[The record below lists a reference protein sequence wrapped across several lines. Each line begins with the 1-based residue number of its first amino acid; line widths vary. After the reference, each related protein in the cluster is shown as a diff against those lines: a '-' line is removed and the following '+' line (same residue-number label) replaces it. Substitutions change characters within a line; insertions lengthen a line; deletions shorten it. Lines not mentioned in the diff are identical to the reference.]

1 MAQLIS
7 IMVAEDIDLLR
18 EDLVEAI
25 NEQVDLEVIAD
36 VATGKEIVEKVRER
50 APDIVLM
57 DIEMETINAGIKAT
71 EAINQLN
78 EQTKVIY
85 FTAHENRETVLT
97 AMATGAVDY
106 VVKGESYEEVFR
118 HIRAVMNGR
127 PLMQGVANELILQE
141 YKRLK
146 QSEKGLLY
154 FINNISKLTNTE
166 REIIKL
172 LLQEHRVADIAKI
185 RSVELVTVKSQI
197 TGLLK
202 KFGVSRTLEIVTIIR
217 ELNLEHL
224 F

>member
-1 MAQLIS
+1 MTEIIS
-7 IMVAEDIDLLR
+7 IMIAEDIDLLR

-25 NEQVDLEVIAD
+25 NEQADLKVIAD
-36 VATGKEIVEKVRER
+36 VATGKEIVEKVREL

-78 EQTKVIY
+78 EKTKVIY

-172 LLQEHRVADIAKI
+172 LLQEHRVAEIAKI
-185 RSVELVTVKSQI
+185 RSVELVTVKTQI

>member
-1 MAQLIS
+1 MTKPIT

-18 EDLVEAI
+18 EDMVEAL
-25 NEQVDLEVIAD
+25 NEQDDMKVIAD
-36 VATGKEIVEKVRER
+36 VATGKEIVEAVLNQP
-50 APDIVLM
+50 PDIVLM
-57 DIEMETINAGIKAT
+57 DIEMETFNAGIKAT
-71 EAINQLN
+71 EVINGS
-78 EQTKVIY
+78 EVPSKVIY
-85 FTAHENRETVLT
+85 FTAHENQETVLT

-106 VVKGESYEEVFR
+106 IVKGESYDEVFR
-118 HIRAVMNGR
+118 HIRAVVAGR
-127 PLMQGVANELILQE
+127 PLMQGVATELILQE

-166 REIIKL
+166 REIVTL
-172 LLQEHRVADIAKI
+172 LLQGYRVSQIAEH
-185 RSVELVTVKSQI
+185 RSVELVTVKTQI

-202 KFGVSRTLEIVTIIR
+202 KFGVSRSVEIVKTIR

>member
-1 MAQLIS
+1 MVEIIS

-25 NEQVDLEVIAD
+25 NEQADLEVIAD
-36 VATGKEIVEKVRER
+36 VATGKEIVEKVREL

-71 EAINQLN
+71 ETINQLN
-78 EQTKVIY
+78 EKTKVIY

-172 LLQEHRVADIAKI
+172 LLQEHRVAEIAKI
-185 RSVELVTVKSQI
+185 RSVELVTVKTQI

>member
-1 MAQLIS
+1 MVEIIS

-25 NEQVDLEVIAD
+25 NEQADLKVIAD
-36 VATGKEIVEKVRER
+36 VATGKEIVEKVREL

-78 EQTKVIY
+78 EKTKVIY

-172 LLQEHRVADIAKI
+172 LLQEHRVAEIAKI
-185 RSVELVTVKSQI
+185 RSVELVTVKTQI

>member
-1 MAQLIS
+1 MAEIIS

-25 NEQVDLEVIAD
+25 NEQADLKVIAD
-36 VATGKEIVEKVRER
+36 VATGKEIVEKVREL

-78 EQTKVIY
+78 EKTKVIY

-172 LLQEHRVADIAKI
+172 LLQEHRVAEIAKI
-185 RSVELVTVKSQI
+185 RSVELVTVKTQI

>member
-1 MAQLIS
+1 MTKPIT

-18 EDLVEAI
+18 EDMVEAL
-25 NEQVDLEVIAD
+25 NEQDDMQVIAD
-36 VATGKEIVEKVRER
+36 VATGKEIVEAVLNQP
-50 APDIVLM
+50 PDIVLM
-57 DIEMETINAGIKAT
+57 DIEMETFNAGIKAT
-71 EAINQLN
+71 EVINGS
-78 EQTKVIY
+78 EVPSKVIY
-85 FTAHENRETVLT
+85 FTAHENQETVLT

-106 VVKGESYEEVFR
+106 IVKGESYDEVFR
-118 HIRAVMNGR
+118 HIRAVVAGR
-127 PLMQGVANELILQE
+127 PLMQGVATELILQE

-166 REIIKL
+166 REIVTL
-172 LLQEHRVADIAKI
+172 LLQGYRVSQIAEH
-185 RSVELVTVKSQI
+185 RSVELVTVKTQI

-202 KFGVSRTLEIVTIIR
+202 KFGVSRSVEIVKTIR